1 MKKIISI
8 IAGDPNSINSELIF
22 KTWKN
27 FNIKIKKEIILIGNY
42 NLIYKQ
48 KKRLKFNIN
57 LSKINHIDDI
67 RPLNGLKIL
76 DFPLRFKNCFN
87 VSRKEASIRYWL
99 S

>member
-8 IAGDPNSINSELIF
+8 IAGDPNSINSEIIF

-48 KKRLKFNIN
+48 IKKAQI
-57 LSKINHIDDI
+57 
-67 RPLNGLKIL
+67 
-76 DFPLRFKNCFN
+76 
-87 VSRKEASIRYWL
+87 
-99 S
+99 

>member
-27 FNIKIKKEIILIGNY
+27 LNIKIKKKIILIGNY

-48 KKRLKFNIN
+48 KKRLKFNIIYLKLTILMIFN
-57 LSKINHIDDI
+57 L
-67 RPLNGLKIL
+67 
-76 DFPLRFKNCFN
+76 
-87 VSRKEASIRYWL
+87 
-99 S
+99 